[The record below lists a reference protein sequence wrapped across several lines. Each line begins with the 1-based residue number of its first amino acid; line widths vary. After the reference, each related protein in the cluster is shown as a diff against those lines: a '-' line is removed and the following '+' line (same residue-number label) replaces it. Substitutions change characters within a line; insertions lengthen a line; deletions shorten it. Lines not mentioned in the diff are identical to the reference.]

1 MVKKVK
7 NKLWFLGIPISLPL
21 GIFFA
26 VIYIWVARFVRG
38 FSIWDPDKLGPTK
51 GIDFIIA
58 FFIFIITIL
67 TVFLN
72 NAYKYFIDGKRNF
85 SPFDST
91 VLDLSPD
98 KIKAQNHPVS
108 KAYLSDAPDGL
119 TIGRYKKLYVRIPFQ
134 ESPEH
139 LLLIG
144 APGSNKSTILENA
157 IIYDFNVEENF
168 HSGFIMD
175 VKPELSR
182 NSVYECD
189 PRVRILNPSSL
200 ESIGFDVYAEFLA
213 GSTDDDIKVLFETIS
228 RTLIVNP
235 GGENS
240 FFYLASQRI
249 LEACLLFGY
258 RKGWDIVDSIV
269 FAYSTPVPDLITEI
283 LEDEDMEKHP
293 KIRNLVRPYADKDSD
308 AAQDIAMTLQHDLAI
323 FDTDSVQRFFSSKND
338 NRISAH
344 ALVEGITIFLAIPDT
359 LLKSYSPVFRMVTQ
373 ICLNHILSIEEWKKP
388 WTKPIWFL
396 IDEAGSIGK
405 IPDLIDGALSRG
417 RSKGLQVTLACQSF
431 SQLEDTYG
439 TSGATS
445 ILNCCK
451 NTVVL
456 SCNDSKTA
464 KTLSD
469 WCGTYRE
476 TKVSTSSKKGVLNGH
491 SSENVS
497 EEYRPCMEIADIKNL
512 EKDFKVLGF
521 ARGDWFLVK
530 KAPFYEIE
538 ELYDISKSVQGR
550 NAKFYPDGQRDKT
563 KHFHKEGISSKS
575 VDVFNPKNWTK
586 D

>member
-1 MVKKVK
+1 MK
-7 NKLWFLGIPISLPL
+7 NKIWFLGLPVSIPI
-21 GIFFA
+21 GILLSA
-26 VIYIWVARFVRG
+26 MYAICAKYIRG
-38 FSIWDPDKLGPTK
+38 FSFKNPGNWGELKQ
-51 GIDFIIA
+51 IDYIVMVLII
-58 FFIFIITIL
+58 IGVIL
-67 TVFLN
+67 L
-72 NAYKYFIDGKRNF
+72 YFIMNAFQYVANGKRNF
-85 SPFDST
+85 SPFDSS
-91 VLDLSPD
+91 VLDLSQD
-98 KIKAQNHPVS
+98 KMRAQNHPVS
-108 KAYLSDAPDGL
+108 KTYLSDVPDGL
-119 TIGRYKKLYVRIPFQ
+119 TIGRYKRKYVRIPFQ

-139 LLLIG
+139 VLLLG

-157 IIYDFNVEENF
+157 IIYNFNIKEEF
-168 HSGFIMD
+168 YSAFIMD

-182 NSVYECD
+182 NSVYEKD
-189 PRVRILNPSSL
+189 PRVRILNPSSIA
-200 ESIGFDVYAEFLA
+200 SIGFDVYAEFPE
-213 GSTDDDIKVLFETIS
+213 GSTDDEIKVLFETIS

-258 RKGWDIVDSIV
+258 RKGWDIVESIV

-283 LEDEDMEKHP
+283 LEDEEMEKHP
-293 KIRNLVRPYADKDSD
+293 KIKNLVRPYADKDSD

-344 ALVEGITIFLAIPDT
+344 ALVEGITIFLTIPDT

-373 ICLNHILSIEEWKKP
+373 ICLNHILSVEEWKKP

-439 TSGATS
+439 VSGATS

-469 WCGTYRE
+469 WCGMYRE
-476 TKVSTSSKKGVLNGH
+476 TKVSTSSKKGVISGTA
-491 SSENVS
+491 SENVS
-497 EEYRPCMEIADIKNL
+497 EEYRPCMEISDIKNL
-512 EKDFKVLGF
+512 EKDFSVLGF

-538 ELYDISKSVQGR
+538 ELNEISKAVQKR
-550 NAKFYPDGQRDKT
+550 NAKFYPDGQQNSQNNHPKKMGSD
-563 KHFHKEGISSKS
+563 SKS
-575 VDVFNPKNWTK
+575 TNIFNPDNWSR
-586 D
+586 